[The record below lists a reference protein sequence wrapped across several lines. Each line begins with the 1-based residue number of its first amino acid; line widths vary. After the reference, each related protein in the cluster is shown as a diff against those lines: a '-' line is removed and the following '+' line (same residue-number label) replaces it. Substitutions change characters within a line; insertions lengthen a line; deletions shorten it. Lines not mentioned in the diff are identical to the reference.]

1 MIVSFRDKR
10 SETFAS
16 GGRVA
21 AFSGF
26 QRAAER
32 TLDRLEAAA
41 SLRDL
46 MTPGLRLEKLKGDRD
61 GRFSVRINDQWRIC
75 FLWPA
80 GSPGPT
86 DVEIVD
92 YH

>member
-10 SETFAS
+10 SESFAS
-16 GGRVA
+16 GGRVP

-32 TLDRLEAAA
+32 TLDRLEAAVT
-41 SLRDL
+41 LRDL
-46 MTPGLRLEKLKGDRD
+46 MTPGLRLEKLKGERE

-75 FLWPA
+75 FQWPA
-80 GSPGPT
+80 GSPGPVE
-86 DVEIVD
+86 VEIVD

>member
-10 SETFAS
+10 SEAFAR
-16 GGRVA
+16 GERVP

-32 TLDRLEAAA
+32 TLDRLEAAT

-61 GRFSVRINDQWRIC
+61 GRFSVRINDQWRLC
-75 FLWPA
+75 LVWPD
-80 GSPGPT
+80 GSPGPQ

-92 YH
+92 YQ

>member
-10 SETFAS
+10 SEAFAR
-16 GGRVA
+16 GERVA
-21 AFSGF
+21 ASSGF

-32 TLDRLEAAA
+32 ALDRLEAAI

-46 MTPGLRLEKLKGDRD
+46 MTPGLWLEKLKGDRD
-61 GRFSVRINDQWRIC
+61 GRFSVRINGQWRLCIV
-75 FLWPA
+75 WPD
-80 GSPGPT
+80 GSPGT
-86 DVEIVD
+86 QNVEIVD